1 MEPNCMASSSA
12 LAGVLLWQIRQDKMS
27 LLNDDTE
34 SNMPAILK
42 TLDTSL
48 DNILLL
54 NYNAA
59 KSLFL
64 ISIKLNMSQDD
75 ISLLNFEA

>member
-1 MEPNCMASSSA
+1 
-12 LAGVLLWQIRQDKMS
+12 MS